1 MPTQNR
7 RAGPRHC
14 PARGGPGP
22 PLRHAGHGS
31 GSPALCALQ
40 AIHAGAKYRIINQKL
55 SSVIITD
62 GHPLLSNNERFGCR
76 VAAPAAGSRP
86 KRGTKASAVCRQLG
100 MRLLDSTRVARTS
113 YVAAL
118 REARDQ
124 EPIAIR
130 ENPIVLSI
138 DTWRTLTAINSS
150 PPPPSVP
157 PIAES
162 HSQIPC
168 VYQHPVVSRRILT
181 LPNQRDES
189 KQTYSYG

>member
-1 MPTQNR
+1 M
-7 RAGPRHC
+7 
-14 PARGGPGP
+14 
-22 PLRHAGHGS
+22 
-31 GSPALCALQ
+31 
-40 AIHAGAKYRIINQKL
+40 
-55 SSVIITD
+55 IITD

-162 HSQIPC
+162 HSQIPR

-181 LPNQRDES
+181 LPNQRETS
-189 KQTYSYG
+189 RNKHNATVSVMQSSLCLLAPTRHTNVIQPRPGPTPGRYSAP